1 MHLISIKIAGFKSF
15 ADPVTIHV
23 PRSLS
28 GIVGPNGS
36 GKSNIIDAMR
46 WVVGE
51 SSAKSLRGGTLDD
64 VIFNGSALRKPAGQ
78 ASVEL
83 LFDNSLSQCSGQW
96 ERYAEISIRRTVTRD
111 GISEYFINGT
121 RARRRDVRELFL
133 GTGFGPR
140 SYSIIEQ
147 GMISRIV
154 EGKPENLSEF
164 IEEASGVS
172 KFREKRHETL
182 LKLNRVEDNLERL
195 NDMRLEIEKR
205 IRQLKYQADQARRYT
220 SNKERLDS
228 LKIQLLAHAWRE
240 MNHQVSE
247 MHASKSKL
255 DLELEKRTAGVR
267 AVEVDLEK
275 ARQHRLNLESTLT
288 DVQMEQFRINAD
300 ISDFDRRIKE
310 CAEEIERTKDEIHA
324 KSIQIGETERAIV
337 SQRDKAKSAAME
349 YERVLAQL
357 SSTKEILQTE
367 QSNLNQEESQQ
378 SENQK
383 LAEKL
388 EQQVIEAVRRRESAF
403 SALAENRNKLTSTIE
418 SFESVTKEISRLED
432 VSSKFV
438 ADSSQK
444 VMNGV
449 AVECDRLKAQ
459 IHQMESDL
467 SERRT
472 QIDQYAVE
480 LESLRE
486 GARDIRVQ
494 LAALERSL
502 GASPTEDDEE
512 FSNWLENHQL
522 ADSKELYTTVTVS
535 DGWERAVD
543 RVLGEKLGALC
554 VDDLSVVM
562 RAVDSQNFSTPQYF
576 VNGGADSE
584 LELRFDSL
592 ARHVKSPNQRAEKLL
607 AGVYTADTLTSA
619 MSMKGQLSANECVV
633 TVDGSMV
640 GVNWFAP
647 AIGDDQSTGKL
658 ETASL
663 IHELREQVVEFNA
676 IEEAKKNQIDTLRI
690 QVSDLELKLGQK
702 RSYLVTRI
710 DELEKIRTK
719 LNESEVQRL
728 QTVTKLAELDDRK
741 QLLSD
746 ARVHLETDQTAL
758 QHHLQTETEALAAAE
773 QQREVRMEQS
783 KAYSQK
789 LKAMHDS
796 VSETVHK
803 CYQLEL
809 QAQNFIANQNLAESS
824 LSDLEQRVS
833 DFRHEMESLE
843 MNLASTG
850 DPTES
855 LQVSMDELV
864 SKRKTV
870 DSKLAQVRNQI
881 EEAEIRRRKLD
892 ESRVQNQFG
901 VEEINHKL
909 QQQNIELGR
918 LSAQSEELKQKISDR
933 KSDAETVVASLD
945 DSFDY
950 EEATAK
956 YERLEKRIESIGS
969 VNLVAVEQYEQEI
982 ERKSY
987 MDEQYNDLMR
997 AMETLQQTIRKIDKE
1012 SRDRFNETFSFV
1024 NSEFQRL
1031 LPSLFGGGSGH
1042 LELTGEYP
1050 NNAGLKIYARPKG
1063 KRIDNIQALSGGE
1076 KALTAVAL
1084 ILSLFQLNPS
1094 PVCLLDEIDAPL
1106 DDENVHRLCYSL
1118 HALSDNTQ
1126 MIVITHN
1133 KITMES
1139 VDSLIGV
1146 TMPEPNVSRVL
1157 SVELLEAQEF
1167 AA

>member
-46 WVVGE
+46 WVIGE

-64 VIFNGSALRKPAGQ
+64 VIFNGSAQRKPAGQ

-154 EGKPENLSEF
+154 EGKPESLSEF

-195 NDMRLEIEKR
+195 NDMRLELEKR
-205 IRQLKYQADQARRYT
+205 IRQLKYQANQARRYT

-247 MHASKSKL
+247 THASKSKL
-255 DLELEKRTAGVR
+255 DLGLEKRTALVR

-288 DVQMEQFRINAD
+288 DVQMERFRINAD

-310 CAEEIERTKDEIHA
+310 CAEEIERTKGEIRA

-337 SQRDKAKSAAME
+337 SQRDKAKSAAIE
-349 YERVLAQL
+349 HERVLAQL
-357 SSTKEILQTE
+357 SSAKEILQTQ
-367 QSNLNQEESQQ
+367 QSKLKQEESQQ
-378 SENQK
+378 SEKQN

-388 EQQVIEAVRRRESAF
+388 EQRVIEAVRRREPAF
-403 SALAENRNKLTSTIE
+403 SALTENRKNLASTVE
-418 SFESVTKEISRLED
+418 SIESVTEEISRLEN

-438 ADSSQK
+438 ADSSHQ
-444 VMNGV
+444 VLNGV
-449 AVECDRLKAQ
+449 VVECDKLKAQ

-486 GARDIRVQ
+486 SARETRVQ

-502 GASPTEDDEE
+502 GASSTDDDEE
-512 FSNWLENHQL
+512 FSNWLEDHQL
-522 ADSKELYTTVTVS
+522 ADSKELFTTVAVS

-543 RVLGEKLGALC
+543 RVLGAKLGAFC

-562 RAVDSQNFSTPQYF
+562 RAVDSQKFSTPQYF
-576 VNGGADSE
+576 VNGGVDSE

-607 AGVYTADTLTSA
+607 ASVYTADTLTSA
-619 MSMKGQLSANECVV
+619 MSMKGQLSANECIV
-633 TVDGSMV
+633 TADGSMV

-647 AIGDDQSTGKL
+647 AIEDDQSTGRL

-663 IHELREQVVEFNA
+663 IHVLREQVVEFDA

-690 QVSDLELKLGQK
+690 QVSDLELKLGHK
-702 RSYLVTRI
+702 RSDLVTKI

-719 LNESEVQRL
+719 LNESEVQRI
-728 QTVTKLAELDDRK
+728 QTVTKLGELDDRK

-746 ARVHLETDQTAL
+746 ARLSLETEQTAL
-758 QHHLQTETEALAAAE
+758 QRNLQTETEALADVE
-773 QQREVRMEQS
+773 QQREKHLVQS

-796 VSETVHK
+796 VNETFHK

-809 QAQNFIANQNLAESS
+809 QAQNFIANRKLAESS

-833 DFRHEMESLE
+833 DFRSEIESLE
-843 MNLASTG
+843 MKLAS
-850 DPTES
+850 S
-855 LQVSMDELV
+855 
-864 SKRKTV
+864 
-870 DSKLAQVRNQI
+870 
-881 EEAEIRRRKLD
+881 
-892 ESRVQNQFG
+892 
-901 VEEINHKL
+901 
-909 QQQNIELGR
+909 
-918 LSAQSEELKQKISDR
+918 
-933 KSDAETVVASLD
+933 
-945 DSFDY
+945 
-950 EEATAK
+950 
-956 YERLEKRIESIGS
+956 
-969 VNLVAVEQYEQEI
+969 
-982 ERKSY
+982 
-987 MDEQYNDLMR
+987 
-997 AMETLQQTIRKIDKE
+997 TLR
-1012 SRDRFNETFSFV
+1012 
-1024 NSEFQRL
+1024 
-1031 LPSLFGGGSGH
+1031 
-1042 LELTGEYP
+1042 
-1050 NNAGLKIYARPKG
+1050 
-1063 KRIDNIQALSGGE
+1063 
-1076 KALTAVAL
+1076 
-1084 ILSLFQLNPS
+1084 
-1094 PVCLLDEIDAPL
+1094 
-1106 DDENVHRLCYSL
+1106 
-1118 HALSDNTQ
+1118 
-1126 MIVITHN
+1126 
-1133 KITMES
+1133 
-1139 VDSLIGV
+1139 
-1146 TMPEPNVSRVL
+1146 
-1157 SVELLEAQEF
+1157 
-1167 AA
+1167 

>member
-46 WVVGE
+46 WVIGE

-64 VIFNGSALRKPAGQ
+64 VIFNGSAQRKPAGQ

-220 SNKERLDS
+220 SNKERLDG
-228 LKIQLLAHAWRE
+228 LKIQLLAYAWRE

-267 AVEVDLEK
+267 TVEVDLEK
-275 ARQHRLNLESTLT
+275 ARQHRLGLESTLT

-310 CAEEIERTKDEIHA
+310 CAEEIERTNDEIHA

-349 YERVLAQL
+349 HERVLVQL
-357 SSTKEILQTE
+357 NSTREILQTE
-367 QSNLNQEESQQ
+367 QSKLDQEETQQ
-378 SENQK
+378 SENQV

-403 SALAENRNKLTSTIE
+403 SALTENRNNLSATIE
-418 SFESVTKEISRLED
+418 SFESVIEEISRLED

-438 ADSSQK
+438 ADSSQQ

-449 AVECDRLKAQ
+449 VVECDKLKSQ

-472 QIDQYAVE
+472 QIDQFAVE
-480 LESLRE
+480 LERLRE
-486 GARDIRVQ
+486 SARDTRVQ

-502 GASPTEDDEE
+502 GASTTEDDEE
-512 FSNWLENHQL
+512 FSNWLEDHQL

-543 RVLGEKLGALC
+543 RVLGEKLGAFC

-562 RAVDSQNFSTPQYF
+562 RAVDSQKFPTPQYF
-576 VNGGADSE
+576 VNGGVDSE

-592 ARHVKSPNQRAEKLL
+592 AQHVKSPNQRAEKLL

-633 TVDGSMV
+633 TADGSMV

-647 AIGDDQSTGKL
+647 AIEDDQSTGRL

-663 IHELREQVVEFNA
+663 IHDLREQVVELDA

-702 RSYLVTRI
+702 RSYLVTKI

-719 LNESEVQRL
+719 LNESEVERL
-728 QTVTKLAELDDRK
+728 QTVTKLTELDDRK

-746 ARVHLETDQTAL
+746 ARLSLETEQTAL
-758 QHHLQTETEALAAAE
+758 QRQLQTETEALATVE
-773 QQREVRMEQS
+773 QQREAHLVQS

-796 VSETVHK
+796 VSDTVHK

-833 DFRHEMESLE
+833 EFRSEMESLE
-843 MNLASTG
+843 EKLASTG

-855 LQVSMDELV
+855 LQVSLDELV

-881 EEAEIRRRKLD
+881 EEAESRRRKLD

-901 VEEINHKL
+901 VEEINQKL

-918 LSAQSEELKQKISDR
+918 LSAQSEELKQQISDR
-933 KSDAETVVASLD
+933 KSDAETVAASLD

-987 MDEQYNDLMR
+987 MDEQYNDLVR

-1042 LELTGEYP
+1042 LELIGEYP

>member
-46 WVVGE
+46 WVIGE

-64 VIFNGSALRKPAGQ
+64 VIFNGSAQRKPAGQ

-96 ERYAEISIRRTVTRD
+96 EKYAEISIRRSVTRD

-154 EGKPENLSEF
+154 EGKPEILSEF

-228 LKIQLLAHAWRE
+228 LKIQLLAYAWQE

-247 MHASKSKL
+247 MNASKSKL
-255 DLELEKRTAGVR
+255 VLELEKRTAGVR

-275 ARQHRLNLESTLT
+275 ARQHRLSLESTLT

-310 CAEEIERTKDEIHA
+310 CAEEIDRTKDEIRA

-349 YERVLAQL
+349 HERVLAQL
-357 SSTKEILQTE
+357 SSAREILQTE
-367 QSNLNQEESQQ
+367 QSKLNQEESQQ
-378 SENQK
+378 SENQV

-403 SALAENRNKLTSTIE
+403 SALTENRNNLTATIE
-418 SFESVTKEISRLED
+418 SFESVTEESSRLED

-438 ADSSQK
+438 ADSSHQE
-444 VMNGV
+444 MDGV
-449 AVECDRLKAQ
+449 VVECDKLKAQ
-459 IHQMESDL
+459 IQQMESDL

-486 GARDIRVQ
+486 SARDTRVQ

-502 GASPTEDDEE
+502 GATPTEDDEE
-512 FSNWLENHQL
+512 FSNWLEDNQL

-543 RVLGEKLGALC
+543 RVLGEKLGAFC

-562 RAVDSQNFSTPQYF
+562 SAVDSQKFSTPQYF
-576 VNGGADSE
+576 VNGGVDSD
-584 LELRFDSL
+584 LELPFDSL

-619 MSMKGQLSANECVV
+619 MSMKGQLSTNECVV
-633 TVDGSMV
+633 TADGSMV
-640 GVNWFAP
+640 GINWFAP
-647 AIGDDQSTGKL
+647 AIEDDQSTGRL

-663 IHELREQVVEFNA
+663 IHDLREQVVGFDA

-702 RSYLVTRI
+702 RSYLITKI

-728 QTVTKLAELDDRK
+728 QTVTKLADLDDRK

-746 ARVHLETDQTAL
+746 ARLSLETEQTAL
-758 QHHLQTETEALAAAE
+758 QRHLQTETEALATAE
-773 QQREVRMEQS
+773 QQREAQLMQS
-783 KAYSQK
+783 KAYSQN

-833 DFRHEMESLE
+833 EMRSELESLE
-843 MNLASTG
+843 VKLASTG

-855 LQVSMDELV
+855 LQVSLDELV

-881 EEAEIRRRKLD
+881 EEAEVRRRKLD

-901 VEEINHKL
+901 VEEINQNL

-918 LSAQSEELKQKISDR
+918 LSAQSEELKQKITDR
-933 KSDAETVVASLD
+933 KSDAETVAASLD
-945 DSFDY
+945 DSFDN

-1042 LELTGEYP
+1042 LELIGEYP

-1139 VDSLIGV
+1139 VDSLIGI

>member
-46 WVVGE
+46 WVIGE

-64 VIFNGSALRKPAGQ
+64 VIFNGSAQRKPAGQ

-247 MHASKSKL
+247 MHTSKSKL

-310 CAEEIERTKDEIHA
+310 CAEEIERTKDEIHT

-337 SQRDKAKSAAME
+337 SQRDKAKSAAIE

-357 SSTKEILQTE
+357 SSAREILQTE
-367 QSNLNQEESQQ
+367 QSELKQEESQQ
-378 SENQK
+378 SEKQI

-388 EQQVIEAVRRRESAF
+388 EQQVIEAVRQRESAF
-403 SALAENRNKLTSTIE
+403 SALTENRNNLSATIE
-418 SFESVTKEISRLED
+418 SIESVTKEISRLENI
-432 VSSKFV
+432 SSKFV
-438 ADSSQK
+438 ADSSHQ
-444 VMNGV
+444 VLNGV
-449 AVECDRLKAQ
+449 VVECDKLKAQ
-459 IHQMESDL
+459 IQKMESDL

-472 QIDQYAVE
+472 QIDQYALE
-480 LESLRE
+480 LEYLRE
-486 GARDIRVQ
+486 SARETRVQ

-502 GASPTEDDEE
+502 GASSTEDDEE
-512 FSNWLENHQL
+512 FSNWLEDHQL
-522 ADSKELYTTVTVS
+522 ADSKELFTTVTVS

-543 RVLGEKLGALC
+543 RVLGEKLGAFC

-562 RAVDSQNFSTPQYF
+562 RAVDSQKFSTPKYF
-576 VNGGADSE
+576 VNGGVDSE
-584 LELRFDSL
+584 LELRFDNL

-607 AGVYTADTLTSA
+607 AGVYTADTLASA

-633 TVDGSMV
+633 TADGSMV

-647 AIGDDQSTGKL
+647 AVGDDQSTGRL

-663 IHELREQVVEFNA
+663 IHDLKVQVVEFDA
-676 IEEAKKNQIDTLRI
+676 IEEAKKNQIDTLRV
-690 QVSDLELKLGQK
+690 QVSDLELKLGQM
-702 RSYLVTRI
+702 RSHLVTKI

-728 QTVTKLAELDDRK
+728 QTVAKLAELDDRK

-746 ARVHLETDQTAL
+746 ARLSLETEQTTL
-758 QHHLQTETEALAAAE
+758 QRNLQIETEALAAVE
-773 QQREVRMEQS
+773 QQREAHLVQS
-783 KAYSQK
+783 KAYTEQ

-796 VSETVHK
+796 VNETVHK

-809 QAQNFIANQNLAESS
+809 QAQNFIANRKLAESS

-833 DFRHEMESLE
+833 DFRSEMESLE
-843 MNLASTG
+843 SKLESAG

-855 LQVSMDELV
+855 LQVSLDELV

-881 EEAEIRRRKLD
+881 EDAEIRRRKLD

-901 VEEINHKL
+901 VEEINQKL
-909 QQQNIELGR
+909 QQQNVELGR

-933 KSDAETVVASLD
+933 NSDAETVVASLD

-950 EEATAK
+950 EEAAAK

-969 VNLVAVEQYEQEI
+969 VNLVAVEQYEHEI

-987 MDEQYNDLMR
+987 MDEQYNDLIR

-1042 LELTGEYP
+1042 LELIGEYP

-1118 HALSDNTQ
+1118 HALSDTTQ

>member
-46 WVVGE
+46 WVIGE
-51 SSAKSLRGGTLDD
+51 SSAKSLRGRTLDD
-64 VIFNGSALRKPAGQ
+64 VIFNGSAQRKPAGQ

-220 SNKERLDS
+220 SNKERLDG
-228 LKIQLLAHAWRE
+228 LKIQLLAYAWRE

-267 AVEVDLEK
+267 TVEVDLEK
-275 ARQHRLNLESTLT
+275 ARQHRLGLESTLT
-288 DVQMEQFRINAD
+288 DFQMEQFRIYAD

-310 CAEEIERTKDEIHA
+310 CAEEIERTNDEIHA

-349 YERVLAQL
+349 HERVLVQL
-357 SSTKEILQTE
+357 NSTREILQTE
-367 QSNLNQEESQQ
+367 QSKLDQEETQQ
-378 SENQK
+378 SENQV

-403 SALAENRNKLTSTIE
+403 SALTENRNNLSATIE
-418 SFESVTKEISRLED
+418 SFESVIEEISRLED

-438 ADSSQK
+438 ADSSQQ

-449 AVECDRLKAQ
+449 VVECDKLKSQ

-472 QIDQYAVE
+472 QIDQFAVE
-480 LESLRE
+480 LERLRE
-486 GARDIRVQ
+486 SARDTRVQ

-502 GASPTEDDEE
+502 GASTTEDDEE
-512 FSNWLENHQL
+512 FSNWLEDHQL

-543 RVLGEKLGALC
+543 RVLGEKLGAFC

-562 RAVDSQNFSTPQYF
+562 RAVDSQKFPTPQYF
-576 VNGGADSE
+576 VNGGVDSE

-592 ARHVKSPNQRAEKLL
+592 AQHVKSPNQRAEKLL

-633 TVDGSMV
+633 TADGSMV

-647 AIGDDQSTGKL
+647 AIEDDQSTGRL

-663 IHELREQVVEFNA
+663 IHDLREQVVELDA

-702 RSYLVTRI
+702 RSYLVTKI

-719 LNESEVQRL
+719 LNESEVERL
-728 QTVTKLAELDDRK
+728 QTVTKLTELDDRK

-746 ARVHLETDQTAL
+746 ARLSLETEQTAL
-758 QHHLQTETEALAAAE
+758 QRQLQTETEALATVE
-773 QQREVRMEQS
+773 QQREAHLVQS

-796 VSETVHK
+796 VSDTVHK

-833 DFRHEMESLE
+833 EFRSEMESLE
-843 MNLASTG
+843 EKLASTG

-855 LQVSMDELV
+855 LQVSLDELV

-881 EEAEIRRRKLD
+881 EEAESRRRKLD

-901 VEEINHKL
+901 VEEINQKL

-918 LSAQSEELKQKISDR
+918 LSAQSEELKQQISDR
-933 KSDAETVVASLD
+933 KSDAETVAASLD

-987 MDEQYNDLMR
+987 MDEQYNDLVR

-1042 LELTGEYP
+1042 LELIGEYP